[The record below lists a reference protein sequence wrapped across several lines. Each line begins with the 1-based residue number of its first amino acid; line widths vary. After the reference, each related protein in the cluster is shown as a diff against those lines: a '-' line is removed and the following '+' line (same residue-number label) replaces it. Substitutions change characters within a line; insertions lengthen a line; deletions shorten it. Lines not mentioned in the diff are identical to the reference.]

1 MKDKP
6 DAIYIYM
13 DGSKITD
20 RGFTRCGAAAV
31 LYNRETEISSVQ
43 LGLGG
48 HMEVFDAE
56 MAALATGASQAAE
69 YIHNHPN
76 TSHITFFTDNA
87 AAVLAISDPKPQAA
101 QVFVTNFHNTLRPIL
116 ETHDT
121 LSV

>member
-1 MKDKP
+1 MKDKR
-6 DAIYIYM
+6 DAIYIYT

-20 RGFTRCGAAAV
+20 RGFTCCGAVAI

-87 AAVLAISDPKPQAA
+87 TASLQYQTPNHKWPRSSPPT
-101 QVFVTNFHNTLRPIL
+101 FTTP
-116 ETHDT
+116 
-121 LSV
+121 